1 MSKAAA
7 EPVVTIRELDG
18 ENVHV
23 VDGLFHPDV
32 VRVVFEILKRLA
44 FTLSDYDSDETAY
57 LRHWK
62 AEFEGGYHK
71 SNPVL
76 AMWHDAIVKKAQE
89 AFPRRRLAIGRIHC
103 NNHLYGDLQHTHTDI
118 VPGVTALYFANPEWQ
133 EDWQGETVF
142 YNRAGEPFH
151 AVFIRAPLVTRA
163 GEGVTVLARHEG
175 VPVLLRQGPVTV
187 ASFHPE
193 LTADHRLHARFLQE
207 VG

>member
-1 MSKAAA
+1 MSSAAA
-7 EPVVTIRELDG
+7 DPVVTTRELDG
-18 ENVHV
+18 QQLHV
-23 VDGLFHPDV
+23 IDGLFRPDV

-44 FTLSDYDSDETAY
+44 FTLSDYDSEETAY

-76 AMWHDAIVKKAQE
+76 TMWHDAIVKKALE
-89 AFPRRRLAIGRIHC
+89 TFPRRRLAIGRIHC

-142 YNRAGEPFH
+142 YDRAGEPFH
-151 AVFIRAPLVTRA
+151 AVAPKPGRLLLFDGGIVHR
-163 GEGVTVLARHEG
+163 GG
-175 VPVLLRQGPVTV
+175 VPSRKCFEPRLSV
-187 ASFHPE
+187 AFKFRE
-193 LTADHRLHARFLQE
+193 EADR
-207 VG
+207 